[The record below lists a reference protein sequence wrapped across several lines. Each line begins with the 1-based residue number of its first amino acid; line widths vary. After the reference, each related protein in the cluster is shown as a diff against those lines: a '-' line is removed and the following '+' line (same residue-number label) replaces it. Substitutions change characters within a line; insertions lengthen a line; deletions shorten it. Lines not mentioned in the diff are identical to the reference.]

1 MIKELLSSEEGQVSL
16 EFILLVG
23 GVLVAAL
30 TIIGIRESLR
40 YLGNVTS
47 SWVEQERNLSIQ
59 KVTR

>member
-1 MIKELLSSEEGQVSL
+1 MKDFALSEKAQVSL

-30 TIIGIRESLR
+30 TIVGIRESIKSLA
-40 YLGNVTS
+40 NVTS
-47 SWVEQERNLSIQ
+47 DWVEQERNLVIE